1 MKKIL
6 GFLVILGL
14 AWGLLGCHS
23 KSKNAILT
31 VGAMSGP
38 ESELVKVAKQV
49 AQEKYNLP
57 IQIVT
62 FDSYTIPNV
71 ALAEGSIDVNVFQ
84 HLPFLKAQ
92 IEARGYPL
100 VAVGKT
106 FIYPMAL
113 YSKHMTSLANLSKGA
128 EIAIPNDPSNEGRAL
143 LLLEKAGLI
152 KLKAGVGFE
161 ATPEDIMSNPR
172 QLKMITL
179 AAAQLPRAL
188 DDVSVAAINTNY
200 AELIGLSVKKDAL
213 FRESADSPYANLI
226 VVRKGDQDN
235 PKIKTF
241 VKAMQSPEVKAAA
254 KKWFGDGA
262 VQAWK

>member
-1 MKKIL
+1 MRYLKSFLFLAIIL
-6 GFLVILGL
+6 SIIACREKPSPNTLI
-14 AWGLLGCHS
+14 
-23 KSKNAILT
+23 
-31 VGAMSGP
+31 VGTMAGP
-38 ESELVKVAKQV
+38 ESDVIAV
-49 AQEKYNLP
+49 AQTIAQSRYGLTIKIIEFSDYNLP
-57 IQIVT
+57 
-62 FDSYTIPNV
+62 NA
-71 ALAEGSIDVNVFQ
+71 ALQDGTLDLNIFQ
-84 HLPFLKAQ
+84 HGPYLEDANKAHHYSL
-92 IEARGYPL
+92 EAI
-100 VAVGKT
+100 GKT
-106 FIYPMAL
+106 FLYPMAI
-113 YSKHMTSLANLSKGA
+113 YSNKLTALKDLRDGA
-128 EIAIPNDPSNEGRAL
+128 IIAIPNDPSNEGRAL